1 MQEQESRE
9 GEWERGKEGEG
20 EGEEKWEGGGERKK
34 QRCGYNE
41 YARLS
46 NTHLQSTAYLS
57 GLGIHLNQS
66 LMIHP
71 QYAWFYL
78 LPWQ

>member
-1 MQEQESRE
+1 MQERESRE

-41 YARLS
+41 YAQLS
-46 NTHLQSTAYLS
+46 NTHL
-57 GLGIHLNQS
+57 
-66 LMIHP
+66 
-71 QYAWFYL
+71 
-78 LPWQ
+78 